1 MLVLNLVSEHV
12 HEFYASRFQDWQVV
26 YVLAWGSLELRDDQ
40 LLQVVSEQGLVDQ
53 QLSGTVSVG
62 VDRDAGSDDQVE
74 HGHLFLPLLCFVL
87 FVLLLE
93 LREEFTDES
102 ANFIAELL
110 GELLY
115 KLHAVAPSCLRVRL
129 FKVVSEVHMG
139 LILVLIDVLLGQGDV
154 RDH

>member
-53 QLSGTVSVG
+53 QLSGTVCVG

-74 HGHLFLPLLCFVL
+74 HGHLFLPLLSFVL
-87 FVLLLE
+87 LVLLLE

-110 GELLY
+110 GELPLPADRCG
-115 KLHAVAPSCLRVRL
+115 H
-129 FKVVSEVHMG
+129 
-139 LILVLIDVLLGQGDV
+139 
-154 RDH
+154 